1 MLGILYV
8 VATPIGNLEDIT
20 QRALRVLREVEL
32 IAAED
37 TRRTRIL
44 LDHYQIETSLTSLYE
59 HNEAHKAPVL
69 IRRLEQGAS
78 IALVSEAGTPLIS
91 DPGFRFVQLAIAHG
105 LPVVPVPGPSAV
117 ITALMAA
124 GLPTDRFIFEGFLP
138 KKPGKRRRRLQE
150 LQAEPRTTIFYESA
164 RRLQELLREIQTC
177 WGDRRIVVARE
188 LTKKFEELLRGPIS
202 AVQTELAARP
212 PLGEITLVVE
222 GTPAPM
228 RRQASHDQGD
238 PADSDPH
245 G

>member
-1 MLGILYV
+1 MPGTLYV

-37 TRRTRIL
+37 TRRTRVL
-44 LDHYQIETSLTSLYE
+44 LDHYQIETALTSLYE
-59 HNEAHKAPVL
+59 HNEVHKAPGL
-69 IRRLEQGAS
+69 MRRLEQGES

-91 DPGFRFVQLAIAHG
+91 DPGFRVVQLAIARG

-117 ITALMAA
+117 IAALMAA

-138 KKPGKRRRRLQE
+138 KKPGKRRRRLQA
-150 LQAEPRTTIFYESA
+150 LQDEPRTTIFYESP
-164 RRLQELLREIQTC
+164 RRLQDLLGNIQTY
-177 WGDRRIVVARE
+177 WGDRRVVVARE

-202 AVQTELAARP
+202 AVQTQLAARP
-212 PLGEITLVVE
+212 PLGEITVVVE
-222 GTPAPM
+222 GATSPTP
-228 RRQASHDQGD
+228 RQASRDQAD
-238 PADSDPH
+238 PADADLC